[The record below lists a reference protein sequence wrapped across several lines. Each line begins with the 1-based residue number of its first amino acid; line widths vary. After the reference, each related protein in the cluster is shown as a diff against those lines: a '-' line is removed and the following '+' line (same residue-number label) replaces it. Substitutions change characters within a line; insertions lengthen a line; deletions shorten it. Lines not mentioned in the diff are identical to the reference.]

1 MRRVFGM
8 LIGLVVVRWWFLLSR
23 PQLRENL
30 QSPFVIWMTAL
41 FVGLMGTLMFVRN
54 RQVHAVL
61 LVALIIRYLVIYLR

>member
-1 MRRVFGM
+1 MGM
-8 LIGLVVVRWWFLLSR
+8 LIALVVVQWAFLLGL

-30 QSPFVIWMTAL
+30 LSPIVIWMTAL
-41 FVGLMGTLMFVRN
+41 FVGLMGTLMLVRN